1 MCGNWVSWQRSTRVM
16 MAMCEVSA
24 SVKMVRYT
32 NDLWTSSFF
41 WLVKNDWYWYGLL
54 VNVIFGNSP
63 TREPLNDWYW
73 YGLLVNMIFDNSP
86 TREPFFCFLFWDLVL
101 SKFRKVIFFISCFKI
116 CFKMFSYILRGARC
130 YSWGT
135 VCWFWFSSW
144 CNCFCLSSFL
154 YFVICLL
161 SLLFCIL
168 HNCVMIHHCFESS
181 FDDSSLMHHDIRCAV

>member
-1 MCGNWVSWQRSTRVM
+1 MIGID
-16 MAMCEVSA
+16 
-24 SVKMVRYT
+24 MVY
-32 NDLWTSSFF
+32 
-41 WLVKNDWYWYGLL
+41 WLMWYLVIPRRGSHWMIGIDMVYWLIWYLIIPRRG
-54 VNVIFGNSP
+54 SH
-63 TREPLNDWYW
+63 
-73 YGLLVNMIFDNSP
+73 
-86 TREPFFCFLFWDLVL
+86 FFCFLFWDLVL

-181 FDDSSLMHHDIRCAV
+181 FDDSPLMHHDIKCAV